1 MRIHKLSY
9 LLILGL
15 ILIFSGCGKDEPS
28 ADGGITTPETIDWC
42 SVHWPPSTTTNA
54 GVNDNFYVRVKEAG
68 LTGTTYDGSTGEIQV
83 YFGVSTTD
91 TDPASWASG
100 QWVLMDLNSGYAV
113 EDNDN
118 EFYKTTSR
126 PAAGTYYYAAKARL
140 EGGAFTY
147 CGTGGVWSDNNAI
160 WTVNP

>member
-1 MRIHKLSY
+1 MSTHKWSIFLV
-9 LLILGL
+9 LG
-15 ILIFSGCGKDEPS
+15 IIISFSGCGKDEPS
-28 ADGGITTPETIDWC
+28 SDGGITTPETIDWC

-91 TDPASWASG
+91 TDPATWSSG
-100 QWVLMDLNSGYAV
+100 QWVVMNIHSGFVAMD
-113 EDNDN
+113 DDN
-118 EFYKTTSR
+118 EFQKIANR
-126 PAAGTYYYAAKARL
+126 PVAGTYYYAAKARL

-147 CGTGGVWSDNNAI
+147 CGTGGVWSNDNAV